1 MMCVI
6 KRDIQ
11 DELSTCQGFS
21 KEVRES
27 LKHLITHLSS
37 SSSLIDLGCKGFNT
51 LKPLIHI
58 LVAYWLFILFRFFFF
73 LILPCDKAYQ
83 RGELKLEQARRKKK
97 RENEALAR

>member
-1 MMCVI
+1 M
-6 KRDIQ
+6 
-11 DELSTCQGFS
+11 
-21 KEVRES
+21 
-27 LKHLITHLSS
+27 
-37 SSSLIDLGCKGFNT
+37 